1 MKVVVIGAG
10 VIGAAVARA
19 LARGGADVTVLD
31 AGGAAA
37 SPASFGWINAS
48 FYHNAAHHHLRAAG
62 IAAYGR
68 LLEAGHWPVAFSGA
82 LWWEEQGTAL
92 DAMAQ
97 SLGDLG
103 YRVEQVDRAELRAVE
118 PALVD
123 PPQVAL
129 RFPWEGVAETAA
141 FTTALLED
149 AKAADAAVIGGARA
163 LSIVTQGD
171 AVTAVRTD
179 MGDIAAD
186 SVVVA
191 AGNGAPDILASVG
204 VALPMLSRPGV
215 IVTTRPVAAR
225 LSSVLVTPQGEVRQ
239 LPDGRL
245 LSPAAANHQ
254 GDTAEAI
261 TEPLEEIAAC
271 TAMRCG
277 RLIGQPDLG
286 WEDVRVA
293 YRPVPQD
300 GLPVIGPAGP
310 DGLHVAVMHS
320 GVTLA
325 AITAEVTAAQLLGQM
340 TNAQAD
346 LIAPYDPMRFT

>member
-1 MKVVVIGAG
+1 MKGVVIGAG
-10 VIGAAVARA
+10 VIGAAMGRA

-31 AGGAAA
+31 AGVAAA

-48 FYHNAAHHHLRAAG
+48 FYHDADHHHLRVAG

-68 LLEAGHWPVAFSGA
+68 LLETGYWPVTFGGA
-82 LWWEEQGTAL
+82 LWWEEQGAGLTAMADRLTAL
-92 DAMAQ
+92 GYPVEKVARA
-97 SLGDLG
+97 DL
-103 YRVEQVDRAELRAVE
+103 QDIE

-123 PPQVAL
+123 PPDVAL
-129 RFPWEGVAETAA
+129 GLASEGWTETAA
-141 FTTALLED
+141 LTTAMLED
-149 AKAADAAVIGGARA
+149 AKAVGTKVIGGARA
-163 LSIVTQGD
+163 LSIVTQGE
-171 AVTAVRTD
+171 AVAAVRTD

-186 SVVVA
+186 RVVVA
-191 AGNGAPDILASVG
+191 AGNGAPDVLASVG
-204 VALPMLSRPGV
+204 VVLPMLSRPGV
-215 IVTTRPVAAR
+215 IVTSQPVAAR
-225 LSSVLVTPQGEVRQ
+225 LTSVLATPEGEVRQ

-261 TEPLEEIAAC
+261 TEPLEEIAAR
-271 TAMRCG
+271 TAARMG

-286 WEDVRVA
+286 WDDVRVA
-293 YRPVPQD
+293 HRPVPQD

-310 DGLHVAVMHS
+310 KGLHVAVMHS

-325 AITAEVTAAQLLGQM
+325 AITAEVTAARVLGQM

-346 LIAPYDPMRFT
+346 LIGPYDPMRFT